1 MPGRLP
7 SVQTHSGWLGGA
19 VGWLLLMGPDMSTSS
34 PTAFLELVRKSQLLG
49 PAQLGQLNSLSGAQ
63 LADTHSLTSCLVQL
77 GFLTPY
83 QVDQILGG
91 QGATLTIGPY
101 QVIGKLEGSVAYL
114 ARHRSRSG
122 KYVVKPIFIAP
133 TAPPFWDQLARE
145 AGQAATLHHPY
156 LTTPVEAG
164 IIADKPIYARPYVDG
179 KDLASRVRDAGP
191 FPFSQACELIRQ
203 AAEAMYFVHAHL
215 LTHRRLRPANLIL
228 AEPRHSVG
236 QGTATNGSANGSPGT
251 LKVVDLGLGSLPSD
265 KKPLPP
271 ASTTGGTDPAVCQD
285 IRDLGRAFAFLLGLG
300 AGARQTKGP
309 VLPPVPPEVVAIV
322 KDMQT
327 TGIDSGFRSL
337 AEVVDVLGPWCPN
350 PMPVP
355 TKEDAPETM
364 PALEAFLGDVPALS
378 EEPAAPAPDVK
389 IQEPSVPA
397 PSAAASSVTEP
408 SVVPPPMES
417 PAEIDPA
424 HLLETQ
430 SPPVQSPA
438 AMEPPMEVA
447 TAPAPP
453 VWPNLLLS
461 DEPTDSSASS
471 DPWPTNLTEDR
482 PEAAPQEPE
491 TIPPSVS
498 LGPVIL
504 QASTETATTPP
515 APVEAPLPTSIE
527 APSTEHGEPG
537 SLDFAHSSAAAE
549 AATEH
554 QGPLQVGVQRGPRR
568 PGRRKRGAAFW
579 TWVIIGLVVWMIA
592 GALAVMCYIVFTAEP
607 PAPPRP
613 TPTRRVPRSALGVP
627 RDMAQRLDANRAVY
641 FN

>member
-1 MPGRLP
+1 
-7 SVQTHSGWLGGA
+7 
-19 VGWLLLMGPDMSTSS
+19 MGPDMSTSS
-34 PTAFLELVRKSQLLG
+34 PTAILELVRKSQLLG
-49 PAQLGQLNSLSGAQ
+49 PAQLGQLNSLSEAQ

-101 QVIGKLEGSVAYL
+101 QVLGKLEGSVAYL
-114 ARHRSRSG
+114 ARHRSRAG

-179 KDLASRVRDAGP
+179 KDLASRVREAGP

-228 AEPRHSVG
+228 VEPRHAVG
-236 QGTATNGSANGSPGT
+236 QSTNGSANGSPGT

-285 IRDLGRAFAFLLGLG
+285 IRDLGRAFAFLLGMG
-300 AGARQTKGP
+300 AGARQPKGP
-309 VLPPVPPEVVAIV
+309 VLPPVPPEVVGIV

-364 PALEAFLGDVPALS
+364 PALEALHVEGLPPG
-378 EEPAAPAPDVK
+378 EEPAAPALDGPPPTEEPAAPALDGK
-389 IQEPSVPA
+389 IEQPIEPA
-397 PSAAASSVTEP
+397 PSAAAPLV
-408 SVVPPPMES
+408 
-417 PAEIDPA
+417 DPA
-424 HLLETQ
+424 VV
-430 SPPVQSPA
+430 SPPVEVHPA
-438 AMEPPMEVA
+438 PVLETPAPVLESSVPTEPPVETPA
-447 TAPAPP
+447 PTAPPA
-453 VWPNLLLS
+453 WPNLLLS
-461 DEPTDSSASS
+461 DEPSDSSTSS

-482 PEAAPQEPE
+482 PEVAPQEPE

-504 QASTETATTPP
+504 QAPTETAEVPP
-515 APVEAPLPTSIE
+515 APVEAPPQTSIE
-527 APSTEHGEPG
+527 APSTEHEGTG
-537 SLDFAHSSAAAE
+537 GLDFGHSSVSTE

-554 QGPLQVGVQRGPRR
+554 QGPMQVGVQRGPRR
-568 PGRRKRGAAFW
+568 SGRRKRGAAFW
-579 TWVIIGLVVWMIA
+579 TWVVIGLVVWMIA

-613 TPTRRVPRSALGVP
+613 TPTRRVPRSALEVP
-627 RDMAQRLDANRAVY
+627 RDMAQRVDANRADY